1 MIMIIKGIS
10 ASIPSRVVTNDD
22 MVEMI
27 RDQSTEFEDDL
38 DQTLETVKKL
48 LEKSGLKQRHWCDR
62 HELPIDHVAKACKE
76 ALADSY
82 LQKNHIELLIYVGIG
97 RGFLEPGNSH
107 MIANAL
113 GFDKAQCFDI
123 VDACMSWVRAMQLVD
138 NLFKSGGYRNA
149 LIINAEFNT
158 HQGGPLYPHNLNL
171 RRRSQIEHT
180 FPSFTIGEAATAT
193 LLIPSEPDN
202 FEFYFST
209 RPDLSDLCTIPLKNY
224 EGFCHPTEI
233 IGKNGAMQF
242 TSYGLDLHN
251 HAHKE
256 AVGVFEKM
264 SKRKAIDNVF
274 VHASSKKEWDKFGAK
289 VGLSDKIHHVYPET
303 GNVVSASIP
312 VAMSDA
318 INQGKLSRKNSVVF
332 WVGSA
337 GMSFS
342 ATRFRY

>member
-1 MIMIIKGIS
+1 MIIKGIS
-10 ASIPSRVVTNDD
+10 ASLPSRIVTNDD

-27 RDQSTEFEDDL
+27 RDQSTEFEGDL
-38 DQTLETVKKL
+38 DQTLGTVKKL

-62 HELPIDHVAKACKE
+62 HELPIDHVAMACNQ

-158 HQGGPLYPHNLNL
+158 HLGGPLYPHNLNL
-171 RRRSQIEHT
+171 RHRSQIEHT

-224 EGFCHPTEI
+224 EGFCHPTEK
-233 IGKNGAMQF
+233 IGKNGIMQF

-251 HAHKE
+251 ESHAE
-256 AVGVFEKM
+256 IVRVFKNM
-264 SKRKAIDNVF
+264 SNKDKINIVF
-274 VHASSKKEWDKFGAK
+274 THASSKLEWEKFGK
-289 VGLSDKIHHVYPET
+289 QINLVDKLYHIYPST
-303 GNVVSASIP
+303 GNLVSASVPTAIHQAIESKSLRRGDN
-312 VAMSDA
+312 VA
-318 INQGKLSRKNSVVF
+318 L

-337 GMSFS
+337 GMSYNSTSF
-342 ATRFRY
+342 TY

>member
-180 FPSFTIGEAATAT
+180 FPSFTIGEAATAYIVESPVSQTT
-193 LLIPSEPDN
+193 LN
-202 FEFYFST
+202 FTFQLAPICQICALYLLRIMRGFA
-209 RPDLSDLCTIPLKNY
+209 IPLKKLVKMALCNLLLMGLIY
-224 EGFCHPTEI
+224 I
-233 IGKNGAMQF
+233 IMRIRRLWVFLKKCRKEKSLIMYLSMRRLKRNG
-242 TSYGLDLHN
+242 TNL
-251 HAHKE
+251 
-256 AVGVFEKM
+256 V
-264 SKRKAIDNVF
+264 
-274 VHASSKKEWDKFGAK
+274 
-289 VGLSDKIHHVYPET
+289 P
-303 GNVVSASIP
+303 
-312 VAMSDA
+312 
-318 INQGKLSRKNSVVF
+318 KLV
-332 WVGSA
+332 
-337 GMSFS
+337 
-342 ATRFRY
+342 